1 MFIYYTIYVEL
12 LFYVQVYNS
21 YLVLPIYY
29 LLEATNTIL
38 VTNIPEEDLPVLEDM
53 YSIFPSRVYSV

>member
-1 MFIYYTIYVEL
+1 MEL

-21 YLVLPIYY
+21 YLVSPTYR
-29 LLEATNTIL
+29 LLEAANTIL
-38 VTNIPEEDLPVLEDM
+38 VTNIPEEDLPVLEDI